1 MSQTVTCTVA
11 PGRSL
16 LEAIPGS
23 EHILRVPGTGRTAG
37 GAITE
42 ERTVAVDHRRYLP
55 GETLQ
60 LPAAEAQH
68 LADLGFV
75 RID

>member
-16 LEAIPGS
+16 LEAVPGS
-23 EHILRVPGTGRTAG
+23 EHIVRVPGSSRTAS

-42 ERTVAVDHRRYLP
+42 ERTVAVDHKRYLP
-55 GETLQ
+55 GETIQ
-60 LPAAEAQH
+60 LPEAEAQH